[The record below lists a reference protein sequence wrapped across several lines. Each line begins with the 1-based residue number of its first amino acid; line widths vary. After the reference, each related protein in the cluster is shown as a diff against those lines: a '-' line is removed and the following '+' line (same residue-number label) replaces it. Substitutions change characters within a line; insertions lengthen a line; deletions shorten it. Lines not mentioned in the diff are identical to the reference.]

1 MLHIYNTPQRVL
13 RVILHQVGLLK
24 SQRNLVYTPN
34 PEAPKTAFSPSSS
47 SSEVPGIGLTSY
59 ISVLLMI
66 LRSAMA
72 SSFCLSSVHFQVGQ
86 LRYIAIYFVLTGT
99 CAHACLAKFRPY
111 KQLAK
116 AEVAHQMAS
125 LL

>member
-1 MLHIYNTPQRVL
+1 MNA
-13 RVILHQVGLLK
+13 GLFK
-24 SQRNLVYTPN
+24 SKRNLVYTPN

-47 SSEVPGIGLTSY
+47 SSSEVQGMGLTSY

-72 SSFCLSSVHFQVGQ
+72 SSFCLSRVHFQVGQ
-86 LRYIAIYFVLTGT
+86 LRYIAKYFVLTGT

-116 AEVAHQMAS
+116 AEVAHQIAS

>member
-1 MLHIYNTPQRVL
+1 
-13 RVILHQVGLLK
+13 
-24 SQRNLVYTPN
+24 
-34 PEAPKTAFSPSSS
+34 
-47 SSEVPGIGLTSY
+47 
-59 ISVLLMI
+59 
-66 LRSAMA
+66 MA

-86 LRYIAIYFVLTGT
+86 LRYNTIYFVLTGT

-125 LL
+125 LLPRAHAQRGKVIGSVVVVVVVVVHTKIARSRILGEFASTS